1 VEGQYKPQTTGSVT
15 FAGLPSNFISLL
27 YSRIFD
33 WVEGSG
39 FGWRGRWKDWKK
51 IASNYVKKA
60 LISKQTLGHFTK
72 LDLTDTFE

>member
-1 VEGQYKPQTTGSVT
+1 
-15 FAGLPSNFISLL
+15 LL

-51 IASNYVKKA
+51 TASNYVKKA
-60 LISKQTLGHFTK
+60 LISKPTLGHFTK
-72 LDLTDTFE
+72 QDLTDTFE